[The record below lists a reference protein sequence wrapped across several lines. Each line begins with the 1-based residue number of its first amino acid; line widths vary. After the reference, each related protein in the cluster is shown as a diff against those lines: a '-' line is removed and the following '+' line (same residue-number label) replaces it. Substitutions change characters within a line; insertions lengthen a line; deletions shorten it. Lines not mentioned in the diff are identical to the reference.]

1 MDQPNR
7 RADGVAQYLERAIL
21 EGQFKRGER
30 LPAERDLAARWGISR
45 PTVREGIGLLV
56 AKGLLIRRQ
65 GDGTYI
71 NSQTDQKMA
80 EIWEDMARR
89 HPDIQGDLI
98 EFRHML
104 ECKTAEL
111 AAERFNEE
119 DRELLLSA
127 WAEVD
132 AAYEGSERTRQIR
145 ADLAFHRAIADAAHN
160 PVFSYLLVSLIKLL
174 AEHVKVSIAGLA
186 PDSATARQLR
196 SQHRAVLDAILAGDS
211 AQAGLAASSHMEFV
225 RTRLND
231 IQPAQS
237 RPSRSA
243 GRAT

>member
-1 MDQPNR
+1 MDEHPIR
-7 RADGVAQYLERAIL
+7 RADGVAKHLERAII
-21 EGQFKRGER
+21 EGQFRPNER
-30 LPAERDLAARWGISR
+30 LPSERDLAVSWGVSR

-65 GDGTYI
+65 GDGTYV

-80 EIWEDMARR
+80 EIWEDMARL

-104 ECKTAEL
+104 ERTTAEL
-111 AAERFNEE
+111 AATRCNSK
-119 DRELLLSA
+119 DRELLEKA

-132 AAYEGSERTRQIR
+132 SAYEGDDRHRQIR
-145 ADLAFHRAIADAAHN
+145 ADLAFHRAIADATHN

-174 AEHVKVSIAGLA
+174 GEHIKVSIAGLA

-196 SQHRAVLDAILAGDS
+196 LQHRAVLDAILVGDS
-211 AQAGLAASSHMEFV
+211 MQAGRAAGLHIEFV

-231 IQPAQS
+231 IKPTA
-237 RPSRSA
+237 
-243 GRAT
+243 

>member
-1 MDQPNR
+1 MDLEHPIR
-7 RADGVAQYLERAIL
+7 RADGVAQHLERAIL
-21 EGQFKRGER
+21 EGRFRPDER
-30 LPAERDLAARWGISR
+30 LPSERDLATRWGVSR

-56 AKGLLIRRQ
+56 AKGLLVRRQ
-65 GDGTYI
+65 GDGTYV
-71 NSQTDQKMA
+71 NNRTDQKMA

-98 EFRHML
+98 EFRQML

-111 AAERFNEE
+111 AAERFDDH
-119 DRELLLSA
+119 DREAMEKA

-132 AAYEGSERTRQIR
+132 AAYEMDDRHRQIR
-145 ADLAFHRAIADAAHN
+145 ADLAFHRSIADAAHN

-174 AEHVKVSIAGLA
+174 GEHVKVSIAGLA

-196 SQHRAVLDAILAGDS
+196 LQHRAMLDAILAGDA
-211 AQAGLAASSHMEFV
+211 AQAARAAGSHMEFV

-231 IQPAQS
+231 IKPVPGRRARS
-237 RPSRSA
+237 PS
-243 GRAT
+243 